1 MIILFGRNP
10 VVVAVAG
17 AALLV
22 IGLTT
27 HSHFMPWI
35 GGALLAVGGI
45 KTVARMRRRGPADG
59 NSDEGPMR

>member
-1 MIILFGRNP
+1 MTSIFGRNP
-10 VVVAVAG
+10 VAMAVIG

-35 GGALLAVGGI
+35 GGALLVVGGV
-45 KTVARMRRRGPADG
+45 KTATRLHKRESAHGQDDG
-59 NSDEGPMR
+59 GSLR